1 MIMWL
6 ASYPKSGNTWVRT
19 ILSALEYTV
28 DGIYNPNNLSKI
40 EKFPSKE
47 FFHEFTDKFHDIHEL
62 KKFWIYSQQKIN
74 LKNNFTYFKTHHL
87 NCKMGNYPFTNNDNT
102 AGCIYIIRDP
112 RNVVTSFANHF
123 STNVIEAKNTM
134 FNVFMTGT
142 EAPGIF
148 ELIGSWSQNYESWTK
163 FYKNHLLIKYENLIL
178 DPEKEIIKI
187 INYINK
193 FKKLEVS
200 KEKIKNA
207 IETTSFESLK
217 KHEKEGN
224 FKENIT
230 NKETDEKI
238 TFFNLGKKNKW
249 QDILDPS
256 IAREIEEKFSKE
268 MKELGYI

>member
-74 LKNNFTYFKTHHL
+74 LKNSFTYFKTHHL
-87 NCKMGNYPFTNNDNT
+87 NCKMGAYPFTNNDNT

-123 STNVIEAKNTM
+123 NTNVIEAKNTM

-200 KEKIKNA
+200 REKIKNA

-217 KHEKEGN
+217 KHEQEGN

-230 NKETDEKI
+230 NKETNEKT

-256 IAREIEEKFSKE
+256 IAREIEEKFSRE